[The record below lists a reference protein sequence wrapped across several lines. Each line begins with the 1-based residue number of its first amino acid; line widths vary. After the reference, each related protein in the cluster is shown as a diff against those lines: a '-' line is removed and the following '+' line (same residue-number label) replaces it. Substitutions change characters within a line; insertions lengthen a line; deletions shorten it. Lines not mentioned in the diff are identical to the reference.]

1 MTKPGLLAYKGDSE
15 SRSTK
20 HYHHNIIQHQST
32 LNTLAL
38 LHSALYPP
46 PKTNLQP
53 STTFNMQFKNCI
65 VLGFAASVFA
75 DCDPNSGDNQTDC
88 SSSGG
93 ATRTVTSTSTD
104 AAGVVITNLQT
115 TTDIGVSTSLVPVYT
130 PVVDT
135 TTDVG
140 VETNLNTISRT
151 TDIGTTPTN
160 TIVQFATTT
169 DIGLQS
175 GYAYTTNSAGSS
187 VATYTGTDD
196 SQPRT
201 QSITTTA
208 TTGAGAAAASGGSS
222 SSSSAESD
230 SFAMA
235 TAIPVIGAA
244 AMAGFAF
251 VL

>member
-1 MTKPGLLAYKGDSE
+1 
-15 SRSTK
+15 
-20 HYHHNIIQHQST
+20 
-32 LNTLAL
+32 
-38 LHSALYPP
+38 
-46 PKTNLQP
+46 
-53 STTFNMQFKNCI
+53 MQIKNCL

-88 SSSGG
+88 SSSAS
-93 ATRTVTSTSTD
+93 ATRTVTSESTD
-104 AAGVVITNLQT
+104 AAGVVITNIQT
-115 TTDIGVSTSLVPVYT
+115 TTDTGLLTSLVPVYT
-130 PVVDT
+130 PVVET

-140 VETNLNTISRT
+140 VNTELNTISRT

-175 GYAYTTNSAGSS
+175 GYAYTTNSAGESI
-187 VATYTGTDD
+187 ATYTGTDTN
-196 SQPRT
+196 QPST

-208 TTGAGAAAASGGSS
+208 TTGAAAAASSGSS
-222 SSSSAESD
+222 SAKSD